1 MMSALGDAVHVLPL
15 ICALKRHS
23 PRLRVSWVLEPAA
36 SRLVSG
42 HPLVDE
48 VVVHRRGLAALKDLK
63 WRMRN
68 RHFDILLDLQVALKA
83 GLATSVIPAER
94 KIGFDFARA
103 RDLNWLFTNE
113 KIPRHPHQHVQDQ
126 YFEFLRY
133 LGVQAEPV
141 EWMLGPWPG
150 EEKVA
155 TPLVWDQTKQLVS
168 LVLATSRA
176 EKDWEASRWARLVT
190 ALHEQYKLQPVLVGG
205 SSRKESAI
213 AATIGRESS
222 APVISTL
229 GCSLRAMV
237 GVLSRSS
244 LVISP
249 DTAPLHMSVALGV
262 PVISLMGYT
271 NPLRVGPY
279 RRYHEL
285 IVDAYG
291 DPGENYKPS
300 LEYRPGRMQR
310 IEVSDVLDKVR
321 LWRDSTAA

>member
-1 MMSALGDAVHVLPL
+1 MSALGDAVHVLPV
-15 ICALKRHS
+15 ICALKRHA
-23 PRLRVSWVLEPAA
+23 PRVRISWVLEPAA

-48 VVVHRRGLAALKDLK
+48 IIIHRRGIAALGDLRS
-63 WRMRN
+63 RMRK

-83 GLATSVIPAER
+83 GLATSVIPADR
-94 KIGFDFARA
+94 KIGFDISRA

-113 KIPRHPHQHVQDQ
+113 RIPAHPPQHVQDQ

-133 LGVQAEPV
+133 LGVPSEPV

-150 EEKVA
+150 EEKIA
-155 TPLVWDQTKQLVS
+155 APLVWDQTRPLVS
-168 LVLATSRA
+168 LALATSRV
-176 EKDWEASRWARLVT
+176 EKDWDASRWARLAT

-205 SSRKESAI
+205 SSAKENAI
-213 AATIGRESS
+213 AATISRESA

-229 GCSLRAMV
+229 GCSLRALV
-237 GVLSRSS
+237 GVLSRSA

-279 RRYHEL
+279 RRFQEL
-285 IVDAYG
+285 IVDVYG
-291 DPGENYKPS
+291 DPGEQ
-300 LEYRPGRMQR
+300 YRPSTEHRRGRMQR